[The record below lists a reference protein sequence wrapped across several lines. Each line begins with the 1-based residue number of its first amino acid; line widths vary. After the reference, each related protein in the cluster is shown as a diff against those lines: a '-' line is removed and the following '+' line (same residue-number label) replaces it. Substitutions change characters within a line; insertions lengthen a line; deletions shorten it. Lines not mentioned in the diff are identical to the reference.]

1 MYPHRHAEHASFL
14 PKVLDTVWSWIG
26 KNCDRTNQTHSNK
39 KSGRE
44 LGGLSYGVAM
54 VPGCSQSDHQT
65 VYVFFKLGHFGLC
78 LAFAARPWDLL
89 WKLSQRRT
97 EGLLDNTCTTRGHT
111 RTMHRRWK
119 LQSVC
124 TVSACLFLQGMCDP
138 FSTCNLYTTLYIGSG
153 GSWTTMC
160 VWYGRA
166 RFGTSIICITCWIF
180 KNNQKH
186 VTPCF
191 MTSLH
196 ECMLL
201 VVPSLLNLGL
211 SMRASK
217 MKKATRSKPRRG
229 ESVEVQKILT
239 WVNRTKLP

>member
-138 FSTCNLYTTLYIGSG
+138 FRTLTESATNRVSNYESATKTNRV
-153 GSWTTMC
+153 SN
-160 VWYGRA
+160 YE
-166 RFGTSIICITCWIF
+166 
-180 KNNQKH
+180 Q
-186 VTPCF
+186 
-191 MTSLH
+191 
-196 ECMLL
+196 
-201 VVPSLLNLGL
+201 PSQQ
-211 SMRASK
+211 
-217 MKKATRSKPRRG
+217 PRV
-229 ESVEVQKILT
+229 S
-239 WVNRTKLP
+239 N